1 MAKKKTEEAV
11 EAEPRDEATAATAAA
26 ADSFAD
32 LGLSEPLLKALGDVG
47 YEAPTSIQSRT
58 IPPLL
63 EGRDLIGQ
71 AQTGTGK
78 TGAFAL
84 PILERLD
91 AKRNRVQA
99 LVLTPTREL
108 ALQVSEAFHSYAK
121 YLERVRVLPVYGG
134 QGMQK
139 QLDRLHSGVHI
150 VVGTPGRVMDH
161 LRRGT
166 LTFESLTTVVLDEA
180 DEMLRMGFIE
190 DVEWIL
196 GQAPEALQTALFSAT
211 MPREIR
217 GIADRYLSEPVEI
230 RIEHKTLTVPTIEQQ
245 YINVSEQFKLDTLT
259 RILETE
265 RIDAVLVFAR
275 TKTGASDLT
284 EKLEG
289 RGYSVEALHGDLS
302 QAQRE
307 NVVRRLRS
315 GKVEIVVATDVAA
328 RGLDVDR
335 ISHVVNYD
343 IPNDVEAY
351 VHRIGRTGRAG
362 REGKAILLVT
372 PRQTR
377 MLRDIEHH
385 TGQRIKPMRVP
396 SRAHVAARRA
406 ELFKGRIRATL
417 AEDDLELY
425 LAMVEEVA
433 AEGFEMAE
441 VAAAAVRLAQGDK
454 PLDVVV
460 EEEPPE
466 MAPGTDG
473 MVRLFFG
480 AGRRSGVR
488 PADIVGAIANEADV
502 PGRSIGA
509 IDVFD
514 SYTLVEVP
522 AEYEAQVIER
532 MSRSTIRNQPIRV
545 RIAREGSGDR
555 GPGPG
560 DRGRGPGSWGPKPGH
575 RGSKPGGRGDER
587 PKRGPKP
594 RR

>member
-1 MAKKKTEEAV
+1 MAKKKT
-11 EAEPRDEATAATAAA
+11 PATAADAEKAENA
-26 ADSFAD
+26 ENAVEGEPQGDASPEQFAD
-32 LGLSEPLLKALGDVG
+32 LGLSESLLKALGDVG
-47 YEAPTSIQSRT
+47 YEAPTTIQSRT

-91 AKRNRVQA
+91 TKRNRVQA

-121 YLERVRVLPVYGG
+121 YLDRVRVLPVYGG

-139 QLDRLHSGVHI
+139 QLDRLQSGVHI

-166 LTFESLTTVVLDEA
+166 LSFESLATVVLDEA
-180 DEMLRMGFIE
+180 DEMLRMGFLE

-217 GIADRYLSEPVEI
+217 RIADRYLSEPVEI

-275 TKTGASDLT
+275 TKNGASDLT

-328 RGLDVDR
+328 RGLDVER

-343 IPNDVEAY
+343 MPNDVEAY
-351 VHRIGRTGRAG
+351 VHRIGRTARAG

-385 TGQRIKPMRVP
+385 TGQRITPMRAP

-406 ELFKGRIRATL
+406 EIFKERIRATL

-425 LAMVEEVA
+425 LEMVEGLA

-460 EEEPPE
+460 EDEPPE

-502 PGRSIGA
+502 PGRAIGA

-514 SYTLVEVP
+514 SYTLVEIP
-522 AEYEAQVIER
+522 AQYEGQVLAR

-545 RIAREGSGDR
+545 RLAREGGGPPVGAPR
-555 GPGPG
+555 PGP
-560 DRGRGPGSWGPKPGH
+560 RGKRDNPP
-575 RGSKPGGRGDER
+575 R
-587 PKRGPKP
+587 RGPKP